1 MKKDIILAGVGGQG
15 ILSIAAVVDWAALD
29 QKLNV
34 KQAEVHGMSQRGGAV
49 QSHLRVSSDEI
60 FSDLIPKGNADIILS
75 VEPLESL
82 RYIPYLAED
91 GWIITSSNGY
101 KNIPDYPEEQE
112 LMDKLDKFERKV
124 IIDAENLAKKT
135 GSIKTTNMV
144 MLGAASEKLDIPIEA
159 IENGIKA
166 LFGRKGEEIVNMN
179 IAALR
184 LGIDN
189 SKK

>member
-15 ILSIAAVVDWAALD
+15 ILSIAAVVDLAALD
-29 QKLNV
+29 QNLKV

-75 VEPLESL
+75 VEPLEVL
-82 RYIPYLAED
+82 RYLPYLAED
-91 GWIITSSNGY
+91 GWIITSSNSY
-101 KNIPDYPEEQE
+101 KNIPDYPEHEA
-112 LMDKLDKFERKV
+112 LMEKLNKFDRIIV
-124 IIDAENLAKKT
+124 IDAENLAKKT

-144 MLGAASEKLDIPIEA
+144 MLGAATSKLDIPVKA

-166 LFGRKGEEIVNMN
+166 LFGRKGDDIVNMN

-184 LGIDN
+184 LGIEN
-189 SKK
+189 GN